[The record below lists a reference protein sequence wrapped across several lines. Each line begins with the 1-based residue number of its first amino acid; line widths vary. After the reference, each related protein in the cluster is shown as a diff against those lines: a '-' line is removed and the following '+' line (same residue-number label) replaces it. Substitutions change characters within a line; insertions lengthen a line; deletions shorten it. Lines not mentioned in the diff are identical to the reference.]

1 MNKRLKHYANGKYFK
16 VADIFIF
23 AILLIALV
31 ISLVFIFLP
40 QKGEFVEIYHLGKL
54 VKKISLTEDTV
65 FEIAEVTIQI
75 KDGEVCVA
83 KSSCPDQLCVKNSHI
98 KKEGESIICLPNQVI
113 VKISGEK
120 EIDGVT
126 Q

>member
-1 MNKRLKHYANGKYFK
+1 M
-16 VADIFIF
+16 
-23 AILLIALV
+23 

-40 QKGEFVEIYHLGKL
+40 QKGEFVEIYHSGKI

-75 KDGEVCVA
+75 KDGEVCVT